1 MFIKLLIVTLC
12 IASTIADEIKKENH
26 VLVLTKDNF
35 EGAIKDKNVLVEFYA
50 PWCGHCK
57 ALEPQYAKAAE
68 SLAEEKSELLL
79 AKVDATVETELA
91 EQYGVRGYPTIKF
104 FREGKIFEYN
114 GGRTSDEIIRWLKKK
129 TGPPAVDLSS
139 VDDAKKFVDSNEVA
153 VVGFF
158 KDLEGAKAKIFKSI
172 ASEMDDFVF
181 GISDDDVVYSELK
194 ASKDGVILFKKFDEG
209 RNEYEG
215 ELKEEELKKFLKS
228 NSLPLV
234 VEFSH
239 ETAQKIFGG
248 EIKAHNLLFISK
260 ESSDYESRVDV
271 FRKVAKEFK
280 GKVLF
285 VTINTDDEDHEKIMD
300 FFGLKKEDTPTMRL
314 IKLEEEMAKFKPPTA
329 GNSESEIRD
338 FVVGVLEGKIK
349 QHLLSEDIPEGWDK
363 EAVKV
368 LVGKNFDE
376 VAFDKSKNVLVE
388 FYAPWCGHCKQ
399 LAPIYDELGEKY
411 KDRDDVVIAK
421 MDATANELEHTKIN
435 SYPTIKLYK
444 KGTNEVVEYNGERTL
459 EGINKFIETDGEYGK
474 AAPDEV
480 IEFNGERTLEGI
492 SRFIETDGV
501 DGAAVKEEEEAEE
514 AVREDAQAH
523 RDEL

>member
-1 MFIKLLIVTLC
+1 MFIKLLI
-12 IASTIADEIKKENH
+12 IALFAACSIADEIKKENH

-35 EGAIKDKNVLVEFYA
+35 EGAVKNKNVLVEFYA

-57 ALEPQYAKAAE
+57 ALEPEYAKAAE
-68 SLAEEKSELLL
+68 TLDAEKSDLFL
-79 AKVDATVETELA
+79 AKVDATSETELA
-91 EQYGVRGYPTIKF
+91 EQHGVRGYPTIKF
-104 FREGKIFEYN
+104 FREGKVMEYT
-114 GGRTSDEIIRWLKKK
+114 GGRTADDIIRWLKKK
-129 TGPPAVDLSS
+129 TGPPATDLTSA
-139 VDDAKKFVDSNEVA
+139 DAAKQFVDNNEVV

-158 KDLEGAKAKIFKSI
+158 KDQEGAEAKIYKNV
-172 ASEMDDFVF
+172 AAEMDDFSF
-181 GISDDDVVYSELK
+181 GITSDDGVYSELK
-194 ASKDGVILFKKFDEG
+194 ASKDGVVLFKKFDEG
-209 RNEYEG
+209 RNEFDG
-215 ELKEEELKKFLKS
+215 ELNEENLKKFLKS

-248 EIKAHNLLFISK
+248 DIKAHNLLFISK
-260 ESSDYESRVDV
+260 EASDYESKVEV

-285 VTINTDDEDHEKIMD
+285 VTINTDDEDHERIME

-314 IKLEEEMAKFKPPTA
+314 IKLEEEMTKFKPQTSDI
-329 GNSESEIRD
+329 GESDIRD
-338 FVVGVLEGKIK
+338 FVNGVLEGKVK
-349 QHLLSEDIPEGWDK
+349 QHLLSEDVPEGWDK
-363 EAVKV
+363 EPVKV

-399 LAPIYDELGEKY
+399 LAPIYDELAEKY
-411 KDRDDVVIAK
+411 KDSADVVIAK

-435 SYPTIKLYK
+435 SFPTIKLYK

-480 IEFNGERTLEGI
+480 IDFNGERTLEGI
-492 SRFIETDGV
+492 RRFIDTDGV
-501 DGAAVKEEEEAEE
+501 DGAAVKEEEEDEE
-514 AVREDAQAH
+514 EEKDDEQAK